1 MSDANPAGNGSLPTP
16 GPGGGQA
23 TDGQAPDRQAPGRQD
38 PDRRASSYD
47 PRAIEYARQRA
58 WDSREAFRTP
68 LLKATQSGVYIKA
81 SAPFTSGNV
90 HIGHVRSYAI
100 GDAYAR
106 FQRARG
112 EPVLFAF
119 GFDAFGLPAELGAI
133 ANGESPAEWVAR
145 CAEHMTGQLRR
156 LGFSFDWERTFMSS
170 DPIMYRWSQWLFLTL
185 LDAGLIYHGSGSV
198 DWCDT
203 CQTTLATIQVEDGT
217 CWRCHNPVRLIQRAQ
232 WYLRISAYLEE
243 NDRRTGELQKW
254 DETSLASQRFVL
266 GRADGVELQARAAD
280 GRELTVFTPHAE
292 GIAQAR
298 FVLISPKH
306 PEVERWSAEAAV
318 GEQLEE
324 MRLGGW
330 ERSSRGAEAV
340 ALVDTGCTVSIS
352 EGGPSLPLLISPAVD
367 ERFGATAVLGIP
379 GCDRTDELIAERLGI
394 PLVEQE
400 KGKEEGG
407 VGVEVDTGPSES
419 GSPVAAAETEAGKPG
434 GALPAATEAGP
445 DGTPPAGT
453 AAGRAGEARPA
464 RSAAQG
470 PGGARPAVRYKAG
483 DFSISRQRAWG
494 TPIPIVY
501 CEDCGTVPIPR
512 EQLPVELP
520 RDLKPT
526 GAGNP
531 LAEREEFV
539 NTACP
544 RCGGPARRETD
555 TLDCHFDALWLWIPA
570 CVPASERERPL
581 EEILA
586 LEDLRA
592 WLPSERLVAGSDSG
606 NFMFDQRITT
616 KALRDIGPL
625 AFLAD
630 GEPFAG
636 ALMHEMVIRDGRK
649 MSKHLGNVV
658 DPDELVESF
667 GADTVRMAVLWA
679 ARPQKSL
686 NWSDSAVQFCQRF
699 LHSLWLYSRTRIAQR
714 VEDSGDLDPRRTEHL
729 RRRLEKWCDI
739 AVEKITEEL
748 AELEMHSAVRNAIRL
763 LDRIKDYEKR
773 VLKHSGA
780 LCREDHEALLDALGL
795 MARVITPFAPH
806 VGEELWESS
815 GLGEPG
821 VDPPWPRTG
830 EWSRQPP
837 VAAVSRAEAMPVAG
851 SEE

>member
-1 MSDANPAGNGSLPTP
+1 VSDATSTGNG
-16 GPGGGQA
+16 
-23 TDGQAPDRQAPGRQD
+23 RAPG
-38 PDRRASSYD
+38 SYD
-47 PRAIEYARQRA
+47 PRAIERRRQREWEA
-58 WDSREAFRTP
+58 RDAFRTP
-68 LLKATQSGVYIKA
+68 AVEEDRSRETRASGAGRFGDASGASVSPIGPRFSRRTGVYIKA

-133 ANGESPAEWVAR
+133 ANGESPSEWVAR
-145 CAEHMTGQLRR
+145 CAQHMTGQLQR

-170 DPIMYRWSQWLFLTL
+170 DALMYRWSQWLFLTL
-185 LDAGLIYHGSGSV
+185 LEHDLIYHGSGSV
-198 DWCDT
+198 DWCET
-203 CQTTLATIQVEDGT
+203 CQTTLATIQVEDGA
-217 CWRCHNPVRLIQRAQ
+217 CWRCHNPVRLIQRPQ

-243 NDRRTGELQKW
+243 NDRRLGELRKW
-254 DETSLASQRFVL
+254 EETSLASQRFVL
-266 GRADGVELQARAAD
+266 GRSDGVELQARAPD

-292 GIAQAR
+292 GIERAR
-298 FVLISPKH
+298 FVLMSPKH
-306 PEVERWSAEAAV
+306 PEVERWVTDAAV
-318 GEQLEE
+318 GAQLEE

-330 ERSSRGAEAV
+330 ERSSRGAEAA
-340 ALVDTGCTVSIS
+340 ALVDTGCTV
-352 EGGPSLPLLISPAVD
+352 GLAARNPSPNPPPHNPPPHPPPPQLPLLISPAVD

-379 GCDRTDELIAERLGI
+379 ALDHTDELIAERLG
-394 PLVEQE
+394 LAWGGE
-400 KGKEEGG
+400 EEGLGDEADAGSSAAGSSGRAAEAG
-407 VGVEVDTGPSES
+407 VG
-419 GSPVAAAETEAGKPG
+419 
-434 GALPAATEAGP
+434 
-445 DGTPPAGT
+445 
-453 AAGRAGEARPA
+453 
-464 RSAAQG
+464 G

-483 DFSISRQRAWG
+483 DFSISRQRSWG

-501 CEDCGTVPIPR
+501 CEACGTVPIPK

-520 RDLKPT
+520 LDLKPT

-531 LAEREEFV
+531 LAEREDFV

-544 RCGGPARRETD
+544 RCGGPGRRETD

-570 CVPASERERPL
+570 CVPAAERARSL

-586 LEDLRA
+586 LPDLRA

-606 NFMFDQRITT
+606 NFMFDQRIVT

-658 DPDELVESF
+658 DPDELVEAF

-686 NWSDSAVQFCQRF
+686 NWSDSAVQFCGRF
-699 LHSLWLYSRTRIAQR
+699 LNSLWQYSHARFAQH
-714 VEDSGDLDPRRTEHL
+714 VEDSAELDPRRTEHL
-729 RRRLEKWCDI
+729 RRRLEKWCEI
-739 AVEKITEEL
+739 AVAKITEEL
-748 AELEMHSAVRNAIRL
+748 AELEMHSAVRNVIRL

-773 VLKHSGA
+773 VLAHSGA
-780 LCREDHEALLDALGL
+780 LCREDHDALREALGL
-795 MARVITPFAPH
+795 MARVLTPFAPH
-806 VGEELWESS
+806 IGEELWLAS
-815 GLGEPG
+815 GLAEPG
-821 VDPPWPRTG
+821 VDPPWP
-830 EWSRQPP
+830 E
-837 VAAVSRAEAMPVAG
+837 AERDSPAQAKAPALAN
-851 SEE
+851 SAEIH